1 MPWDDPEFEKRLL
14 KIKTMVKKL
23 NRRNFIET
31 TASVATGIT
40 GLSILPS
47 VGFSKNSDNTT
58 MDKLSEIKESRPLTA
73 FCGGQSGSWKVLSLT
88 TFIGQPLE
96 SIDRI
101 EIINAG
107 HSLAATNSKWVL
119 RGVTSNLRYTNRDE
133 KIMLDKTPSILG
145 KPESKYA
152 ALIPI
157 KKSEEWWL
165 LTQDERRKVFEDQS
179 HHINFSSKYLSVV
192 ARKLYHSR
200 DIGEDFDFL
209 TWFEFAPE
217 HSNQFD
223 ELVNYLRAT
232 EEWKYVTREID
243 IRLMRDNPDK

>member
-1 MPWDDPEFEKRLL
+1 
-14 KIKTMVKKL
+14 
-23 NRRNFIET
+23 
-31 TASVATGIT
+31 
-40 GLSILPS
+40 
-47 VGFSKNSDNTT
+47 
-58 MDKLSEIKESRPLTA
+58 MDKLSETKESQSLTA

-88 TFIGQPLE
+88 TFTGQSLA

-101 EIINAG
+101 EIINAR
-107 HSLAATNSKWVL
+107 HSFASTDYKWVL
-119 RGVTSNLRYTNRDE
+119 RGVTSNLRYTNRNE

-145 KPESKYA
+145 PESKYA

-165 LTQDERRKVFEDQS
+165 LTQDERRNVFEDQS
-179 HHINFSSKYLSVV
+179 HHINFSSKYLSIV

-223 ELVNYLRAT
+223 ELVNYLRNT

-243 IRLMRDNPDK
+243 IRLMRDNSHN

>member
-1 MPWDDPEFEKRLL
+1 
-14 KIKTMVKKL
+14 
-23 NRRNFIET
+23 
-31 TASVATGIT
+31 
-40 GLSILPS
+40 
-47 VGFSKNSDNTT
+47 
-58 MDKLSEIKESRPLTA
+58 MDKLSEIKESQSLTA
-73 FCGGQSGSWKVLSLT
+73 FCGGQLGSWKVLSLT

-101 EIINAG
+101 EIINAR
-107 HSLAATNSKWVL
+107 HSLATTNYKWVL

-223 ELVNYLRAT
+223 ELVNYLRNT

-243 IRLMRDNPDK
+243 IRLMRDNSDK